1 MDLVTLE
8 NGFGNLA
15 DETTPEKILVGSSVP
30 HFSALRDGA
39 IAGDITWADFGKE
52 GAALGNNVRGLQC
65 GVFTD
70 RNGNTLIVAVE
81 SNPAFKVMREL
92 GLFGNHMQF
101 NIDRQFGT
109 GGKFE
114 LNARLYLM
122 ETNPFNA
129 ARGFIQVGENPE
141 RTQHQITYT
150 NVYDLFTK
158 IENSGKKF
166 DKNILFVLSGEPVT
180 LSSVLNA
187 VLDYVILGA
196 KLLAPLIGI
205 PPMAIDAIA
214 PIISALATGE
224 KVSIE
229 SVGQVAALLCP
240 SEVRPY
246 IAKATTVY
254 RAAANQDYQTIARE
268 FGLNISDATKFF
280 NNTLTDIAG
289 NSAIGFDQASKT
301 LQNVFNLDTITK
313 FRNTLRS
320 GSAIARI
327 IDDGTIVNTPSVQ
340 NWLIAQQAGISSVV
354 PKIGEFCKTVIN
366 ETEDIQTP
374 EEFRTFFTTAF
385 GLPTHPDSLDTITVR
400 SLVQRAIQTR
410 NTTGSKSF
418 TLPASVPFEKR
429 ETYAKEIAKQTGLY
443 VNTNLRRKEFY

>member
-8 NGFGNLA
+8 NGFGNIA
-15 DETTPEKILVGSSVP
+15 NETIPEKISVGSSVP
-30 HFSALRDGA
+30 HFSALRDPG
-39 IAGDITWADFGKE
+39 IAGDITWANFGKE
-52 GAALGNNVRGLQC
+52 GSALGNNVKGLGC
-65 GVFTD
+65 GIFKD
-70 RNGNTLIVAVE
+70 KHGNTLIVAVE
-81 SNPAFKVMREL
+81 SNPAFKVAREL
-92 GLFGNHMQF
+92 GLFGNHLQF
-101 NIDRQFGT
+101 NIDRQFGS
-109 GGKFE
+109 GAFE

-122 ETNPFNA
+122 ETNPQNVKG
-129 ARGFIQVGENPE
+129 GFKFIGEETE

-150 NVYDLFTK
+150 NCFDLFTK

-166 DKNILFVLSGEPVT
+166 DKNIVFVLSGEPVT
-180 LSSVLNA
+180 LTNILTA
-187 VLDYVILGA
+187 VLDYVIIGA
-196 KLLAPLIGI
+196 KLLAPMIGI
-205 PPMAIDAIA
+205 PPMVIDAVA
-214 PIISALATGE
+214 PILSALATGE

-229 SVGQVAALLCP
+229 SVGQVASLLCP
-240 SEVRPY
+240 ADVRPY

-254 RAAANQDYQTIARE
+254 RAAANQDYQTIAKE

-289 NSAIGFDQASKT
+289 NSSIGFDQASKT

-313 FRNTLRS
+313 FRNTLKS

-354 PKIGEFCKTVIN
+354 PKIGEFCRTVIN

-374 EEFRTFFTTAF
+374 EEYRTFFTSAY
-385 GLPTHPDSLDTITVR
+385 GLPTNSDSLDTITIR
-400 SLVQRAIQTR
+400 SLVQRAILTR

-418 TLPASVPFEKR
+418 TLPASVSLEKR
-429 ETYAKEIAKQTGLY
+429 ETYAKEIAQQTGLY